1 MTKASEVEAA
11 LDRLKW
17 SLAVHIF
24 EDNTRQLSRLIGSKY
39 DPGQPRDDHGR
50 WTDGG
55 DSQAG
60 NADDIENAITDQR
73 PLINVA
79 RRISPALE
87 ARCLDQYA
95 RDTFHCTMVG
105 LRACHAQAALRYSNC
120 LRELPMPPLNY

>member
-1 MTKASEVEAA
+1 MISDYELELAFT
-11 LDRLKW
+11 RLKW
-17 SLAVHIF
+17 HLAVHAF
-24 EDNTRQLSRLIGSKY
+24 EESARRFGQLIGAKY
-39 DPGQPRDDHGR
+39 DPNQPRDDHGR

-79 RRISPALE
+79 RRISTALE

-120 LRELPMPPLNY
+120 LRELPIPPLNY